1 MTMGE
6 RAKASIRGR
15 GRLSAFNLLPPEC
28 EGLIAWAAQELAAMA
43 RTQTDIYA
51 EFVTQCLALQ
61 AEHRGELEFAI
72 PSFSAFN
79 RQSIRLARMT
89 KRLDQTRAMV
99 ATLAEKF
106 DAKASDDLTIL
117 TADTIKS
124 LVFTLVGEADDRIDL
139 KDVMHMASALRQAAQ
154 AQNISSDRRRKMEEE
169 FAVKVTD
176 AVDKVGKVNGMSA
189 ETLERIKAEILGV
202 TA

>member
-1 MTMGE
+1 MGS
-6 RAKASIRGR
+6 AGKSNLARGR
-15 GRLSAFNLLPPEC
+15 GRLSSFDLMPPEC
-28 EGLIAWAAQELAAMA
+28 EGLIAWAAQELAKLD

-51 EFVTQCLALQ
+51 EFVTMCEALQ
-61 AEHRGELEFAI
+61 AEHRGELEFVI

-89 KRLDQTRAMV
+89 RRLDQTRAMV

-154 AQNISSDRRRKMEEE
+154 AQNISSDRRRKMEIE
-169 FAVKVTD
+169 FAAKVTD

-189 ETLERIKAEILGV
+189 ETLEKIKAEILGV

>member
-1 MTMGE
+1 MSE
-6 RAKASIRGR
+6 RAKSTTRGR
-15 GRLSAFNLLPPEC
+15 GRLSAFNLMPPEC
-28 EGLIAWAAQELAAMA
+28 EALIAWAAQELAKLD

-51 EFVTQCLALQ
+51 EFVTRCEALQ
-61 AEHRGELEFAI
+61 AEHRGELEFVI
-72 PSFSAFN
+72 PSLSAFN

-89 KRLDQTRAMV
+89 RRLDQTRAMV

-154 AQNISSDRRRKMEEE
+154 AQNISSDRRRKMEVE
-169 FAVKVTD
+169 FAAKVTD
-176 AVDKVGKVNGMSA
+176 AVDKVGRVNGKSA

-202 TA
+202 QG

>member
-1 MTMGE
+1 MGKE
-6 RAKASIRGR
+6 GKSKSTVRGR
-15 GRLSAFNLLPPEC
+15 GRLSSFNLMPPEC
-28 EGLIAWAAQELAAMA
+28 EGLIAWAAQELAKLD

-51 EFVTQCLALQ
+51 EFVAECEKLQ

-89 KRLDQTRAMV
+89 RRLDQTRAMV

-139 KDVMHMASALRQAAQ
+139 KDVMHMASALRQAAR
-154 AQNISSDRRRKMEEE
+154 AQNISSDRRRKMETE
-169 FAVKVTD
+169 FAAKVTD

-189 ETLERIKAEILGV
+189 ETLEKIKAEILGV

>member
-1 MTMGE
+1 M
-6 RAKASIRGR
+6 ASAGTGKVARGR
-15 GRLSAFNLLPPEC
+15 GRLSSFDLLPPEC
-28 EGLIAWAAQELAAMA
+28 EGLITWAAQELAKLD

-51 EFVTQCLALQ
+51 EFVAMCEALM

-72 PSFSAFN
+72 PSFSSFN

-89 KRLDQTRAMV
+89 RRLDQTRAMV

-154 AQNISSDRRRKMEEE
+154 AQNISSDRRRKMETE
-169 FAVKVTD
+169 FAAKVTD

-189 ETLERIKAEILGV
+189 ETLEKIKAEILGV

>member
-1 MTMGE
+1 MGKE
-6 RAKASIRGR
+6 GKSKSTVRGR
-15 GRLSAFNLLPPEC
+15 GRLSSFNLMPPEC
-28 EGLIAWAAQELAAMA
+28 EGLIAWAAQELAKLD

-51 EFVTQCLALQ
+51 EFVAECEKLQ

-89 KRLDQTRAMV
+89 RRLDQTRAMV

-202 TA
+202 SA